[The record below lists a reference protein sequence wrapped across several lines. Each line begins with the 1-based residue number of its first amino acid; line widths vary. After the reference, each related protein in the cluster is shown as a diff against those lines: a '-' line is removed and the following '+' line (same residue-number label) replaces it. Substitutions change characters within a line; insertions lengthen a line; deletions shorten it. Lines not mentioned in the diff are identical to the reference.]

1 MPPPRARATP
11 KIVGKSGHKE
21 TRSEKFEATLRGQQ
35 TSHTWYDIPSVE
47 DLGESGT
54 LTLETVMRHKKV
66 VQTSF
71 FDKSMAPVIKP
82 PTTSDGSVRA
92 MSSVG
97 YVRAWVWDAF
107 ENPEGSITASLLN
120 FYIMLLIC
128 LSGLIAVI
136 ETVPSLRSHKD
147 VWFSI
152 ECFFVANFSV
162 ELLCRVCSCPKMWDF
177 STSVMNYVD
186 LVSILPFYLDLFVLL
201 LPDDGSGLNFDDLRI
216 LRLGRS
222 FRLLKLS
229 RYSSGLRLVTNA
241 MVASWD
247 ALQLFFGILVIVL
260 VVFSSSIYFMER
272 GVWNDTQRQYFREN
286 EMPYL
291 SGPPEGSDPSPFQS
305 IPQSFWWCMVTLTTV
320 GYGDVYPITYIG
332 QVVATITMLVGLI
345 MLALPLSI
353 IGTNFIAERDKI
365 KDEEMQA
372 KNSLAPP
379 KEEDKVQVLQGSR
392 HALVVAEKC
401 IRQATYTVQLQN
413 EMQTLMQQAL
423 GICEAM
429 RLDSELEEIEGSS
442 RLGLL
447 ETWTPPLMPLMTPK
461 SAASM
466 VRYDTGCPSDL
477 GSPSM
482 VQLSVLHDI
491 EELCA
496 QVIKK
501 SQQTVDA
508 WEEGPLSQTPTP
520 KP

>member
-1 MPPPRARATP
+1 M
-11 KIVGKSGHKE
+11 
-21 TRSEKFEATLRGQQ
+21 
-35 TSHTWYDIPSVE
+35 
-47 DLGESGT
+47 
-54 LTLETVMRHKKV
+54 
-66 VQTSF
+66 
-71 FDKSMAPVIKP
+71 PVITP
-82 PTTSDGSVRA
+82 PKNSDGSVPP

-107 ENPEGSITASLLN
+107 ENPEGSITSSVLN

-136 ETVPSLRSHKD
+136 ETVPSLRGHKD
-147 VWFSI
+147 VWFNI

-162 ELLCRVCSCPKMWDF
+162 ELLCRACSCPKMWEF

-201 LPDDGSGLNFDDLRI
+201 LADDGSINFEDFRI
-216 LRLGRS
+216 LRLGRA

-229 RYSSGLRLVTNA
+229 RYSSGMRLVTGA
-241 MVASWD
+241 MEASWD
-247 ALQLFFGILVIVL
+247 ALQLFFVILVLVL
-260 VVFSSSIYFMER
+260 VVFSSAIYYMER
-272 GVWNDTQRQYFREN
+272 GKWDDVKRQYFREN

-291 SGPPEGSDPSPFQS
+291 SGPPEGTDPSPFQS

-320 GYGDVYPITYIG
+320 GYGDVYPVTYIG

-353 IGTNFIAERDKI
+353 IGTNFIEERNKM

-372 KNSLAPP
+372 ESLKAPQ

-401 IRQATYTVQLQN
+401 IRQATHTVELQN
-413 EMQTLMQQAL
+413 EMQMLMQQAL
-423 GICEAM
+423 GIVEAM
-429 RLDSELEEIEGSS
+429 RLNSELEDIDDSS
-442 RLGLL
+442 RLGALGA
-447 ETWTPPLMPLMTPK
+447 WTPPLGPLMTPK
-461 SAASM
+461 NASSM
-466 VRYDTGCPSDL
+466 LRFDTGRVESGP
-477 GSPSM
+477 PSM
-482 VQLSVLHDI
+482 VQLSVLQNI

-501 SQQTVDA
+501 SQETVDA
-508 WEEGPLSQTPTP
+508 WEEGPLSQTTATSP